1 MTDNKFL
8 GSFIFNM
15 MKSKLKDPEF
25 VKTTTRTILNEQFR
39 NLTPNRIEYAFE
51 HDEDLT
57 KYIESNISKLSD
69 VTTNLGI
76 DTSDIGNLL
85 KKHTPSLEISWIYEW
100 WKKDQKEFYSMLIN
114 HPRRVMFEIWLVA
127 QLTNISRRLM
137 TKL

>member
-1 MTDNKFL
+1 MADKFL
-8 GSFIFNM
+8 GNFIFNI

-39 NLTPNRIEYAFE
+39 NITPNKIEYAFE

-57 KYIESNISKLSD
+57 KYIEGNLNKLND
-69 VTTNLGI
+69 VTSNLGI
-76 DTSDIGNLL
+76 DTTDIKDLL

-100 WKKDQKEFYSMLIN
+100 WKKDQKPFYGMLIN
-114 HPRRVMFEIWLVA
+114 HPKRVIFEIWLVG
-127 QLTNISRRLM
+127 QLTNISRKLM

>member
-1 MTDNKFL
+1 LTDNKFL

-39 NLTPNRIEYAFE
+39 NITPNRIEYAFE

-76 DTSDIGNLL
+76 DTSDIGKLL

-114 HPRRVMFEIWLVA
+114 HPRRVMFEIWLVS